1 MYLPGISSQHIHHM
15 CYGTSCPSV
24 SSCLTVAGTSPG
36 QFLIRHKEQ
45 CNPVACPMPYLCIQN
60 QKVRTNI
67 IMKKVIFMGVLGL
80 FLLGSCN
87 SKSGDSHEGHNH
99 ETEEHNHDGHDHEG
113 HDHEHEGHNHEH
125 EEQENHA
132 GESDEIILPPAK
144 AQAAGVAVSTIEP
157 GSFHQVIKTSGQVMA
172 AQGDESVAVATVA
185 GVVSFKGK
193 VIEGM
198 SVSKGTP
205 LVVLSSKNMADG
217 DPVQKARIAYEV
229 SKKEYERMKALVG
242 NKIVSEKEFAQAE
255 QVYENARISYEAV
268 AKNHS
273 ASGQAVVS
281 PISGYVKNLL
291 VKEGD
296 YVGIGQPLVSVTQNR
311 KLFLRADVSEKYYPY
326 LNSIGSANFRTPYN
340 DKVYTLKE
348 LGGRMLSYGKAS
360 GENGYYVPVTF
371 EFDNKGDVI
380 PGSFVEVFLLS
391 SPMENVLSL
400 PHSALTEEQGS
411 FFVYL
416 QLDEEG
422 YKKQLVTLGADNGES
437 VQILSGI
444 KAGDRVVTQGAYQVK
459 LASAT
464 NAIPAHSHEH

>member
-1 MYLPGISSQHIHHM
+1 
-15 CYGTSCPSV
+15 
-24 SSCLTVAGTSPG
+24 
-36 QFLIRHKEQ
+36 
-45 CNPVACPMPYLCIQN
+45 
-60 QKVRTNI
+60 
-67 IMKKVIFMGVLGL
+67 MKKVIFMGVLGL

-132 GESDEIILPPAK
+132 GGSDEIILPPAK
-144 AQAAGVAVSTIEP
+144 AQAAGVAVSTVEP

-255 QVYENARISYEAV
+255 QIYENARISYEAV

-273 ASGQAVVS
+273 A
-281 PISGYVKNLL
+281 
-291 VKEGD
+291 
-296 YVGIGQPLVSVTQNR
+296 SVTQNR

-326 LNSIGSANFRTPYN
+326 LNSIGSANFCTPYN
-340 DKVYTLKE
+340 NKVYTLKE

>member
-1 MYLPGISSQHIHHM
+1 MRKI
-15 CYGTSCPSV
+15 
-24 SSCLTVAGTSPG
+24 
-36 QFLIRHKEQ
+36 
-45 CNPVACPMPYLCIQN
+45 
-60 QKVRTNI
+60 
-67 IMKKVIFMGVLGL
+67 IFMGALGL

-87 SKSGDSHEGHNH
+87 SKSGESHEGHNH
-99 ETEEHNHDGHDHEG
+99 ETEGHNHEAEG
-113 HDHEHEGHNHEH
+113 HDHEHG
-125 EEQENHA
+125 EESAHGSN
-132 GESDEIILPPAK
+132 EIILPPAK
-144 AQAAGVAVSTIEP
+144 AQAAGVEVSVVEP
-157 GSFHQVIKTSGQVMA
+157 GTFHQVIKTSGQVMA

-198 SVSKGTP
+198 SVSKGAP
-205 LVVLSSKNMADG
+205 LVILSSKNMADG

-255 QVYENARISYEAV
+255 QIYENARISYEAV

-296 YVGIGQPLVSVTQNR
+296 YVAVGQPLVSVTQNR

-326 LNSIGSANFRTPYN
+326 LSTIGSANFCTPYN
-340 DKVYTLKE
+340 NKVYTLKE
-348 LGGRMLSYGKAS
+348 LDGRMLSYGKAS
-360 GENGYYVPVTF
+360 GENGYYVPITF

-380 PGSFVEVFLLS
+380 PGAFVEVYLLS
-391 SPMENVLSL
+391 TPMEGVISL
-400 PHSALTEEQGS
+400 PHTALTEEQGS
-411 FFVYL
+411 FFAYL

-422 YKKQLVTLGADNGES
+422 YKKQPVILGADNGES